1 MKTNNLLR
9 DLPKGFVVR
18 ARLEIY
24 LLMLIGILNIL
35 MNIFNNDPFHVITL
49 FLMLCAVFYCLGR
62 VNFITKNKE
71 LPHSKESQET
81 SLLIKNRI
89 YLLTMFLPLVKH
101 KALGSFEMN
110 TLRDLFGVIVHYI
123 ILSACV
129 VIAIINIIY
138 AVKASSSE
146 EKKKYVPY
154 LILDIVWF
162 ALLLFNNVY
171 LLCMM

>member
-1 MKTNNLLR
+1 MKTNNLFQ

-35 MNIFNNDPFHVITL
+35 MHIGNDTFNVITV
-49 FLMLCAVFYCLGR
+49 FLTLCAALYCLGR

-71 LPHSKESQET
+71 LPHSKESQERT
-81 SLLIKNRI
+81 LLIKNRFALVI
-89 YLLTMFLPLVKH
+89 LFLSLGDH
-101 KALGSFEMN
+101 KALGYFEMN
-110 TLRDLFGVIVHYI
+110 TLRDWCWGIVIYI
-123 ILSACV
+123 ILSTGV
-129 VIAIINIIY
+129 VIAIKNIIY

-154 LILDIVWF
+154 LFLDIIWF
-162 ALLLFNNVY
+162 ALLLLNNVF
-171 LLCMM
+171 LLCMI